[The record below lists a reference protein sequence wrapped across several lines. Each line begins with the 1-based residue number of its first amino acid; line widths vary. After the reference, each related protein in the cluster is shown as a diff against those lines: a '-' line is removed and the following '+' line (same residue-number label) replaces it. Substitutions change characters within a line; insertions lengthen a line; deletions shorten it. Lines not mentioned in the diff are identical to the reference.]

1 MLHEFFQV
9 MLRPESIIHKNWSAP
24 IRRLN
29 CSPARVTSLLYNLP
43 AVRLGACLTT
53 IYIGIDYTYTY
64 FEQGQIMQAITTK
77 LFRNGQSQAVR
88 IPKPFQF
95 VGIDEVMIR
104 RQGNAV
110 IITPKRKS
118 WASFAEMDKAD
129 ADFMVLRPEVI
140 ETTRVI
146 F

>member
-1 MLHEFFQV
+1 
-9 MLRPESIIHKNWSAP
+9 
-24 IRRLN
+24 
-29 CSPARVTSLLYNLP
+29 
-43 AVRLGACLTT
+43 
-53 IYIGIDYTYTY
+53 
-64 FEQGQIMQAITTK
+64 MQAIITK
-77 LFRNGQSQAVR
+77 LFKNGQSQAVR

-118 WASFAEMDKAD
+118 WVSFADMGVAD
-129 ADFMVLRPEVI
+129 TDFMVLRPEMI
-140 ETTRVI
+140 EPDRVV